1 MKCNKCGAA
10 LTDSSFCNNCG
21 TNVKIYK
28 KLISAS
34 NALYNRGLDKARVRD
49 LSGAKEDLK
58 NSLKVYKKNIPA
70 RNLLGLVY
78 FELGDVVAALSEWI
92 VSKNY
97 QPEDNIAD
105 TYIDAV
111 QKNAGKLDAYNVAL
125 KKYNQSLLYARNGS
139 LDLAIIQLKKV
150 LSIHDKFVS
159 AHLLLA
165 LVAIQTNQIEL
176 ARKELKKVLHIDR
189 GNVPALNYFNET
201 DLLRGKSA
209 DKKSSRISRD
219 AVAYTSGNETII
231 QPKGGAEGSSGRNVV
246 LDILLGLVIG
256 MAVCWF
262 VFAPA
267 KIQSANNTANQQVI
281 EYSDQLEAK
290 NATINAMTEE
300 INSEKEAR
308 TAAEAQAEAANGKVT
323 SYDALFE
330 AQKLEAEGNYEGAS
344 EAIAKVNAEDLADG
358 AKEIYNQ
365 VNASV
370 NATVIEDLYK
380 AGEASYNAG
389 KYEEAKT
396 SLEKVIAVNPQH
408 DYAVYYLARSCERL
422 GDSENAKK
430 YYQQVVEL
438 LSPETQRAK
447 TAKAYLDAH
456 Q

>member
-1 MKCNKCGAA
+1 MKCNKCGAT

-28 KLISAS
+28 KLISTS
-34 NALYNRGLDKARVRD
+34 NALYNRGLERAQVRD

-78 FELGDVVAALSEWI
+78 FEMGDVVAALSEWI

-97 QPEDNIAD
+97 QPENNIAD

-111 QKNAGKLDAYNVAL
+111 QKNAGKLDAYNIAL
-125 KKYNQSLLYARNGS
+125 KKYNQSLLYARQGS
-139 LDLAIIQLKKV
+139 LDLAVIQLKKV

-189 GNVPALNYFNET
+189 GNVMALNYFNET

-209 DKKSSRISRD
+209 DKKSSRISKD

-231 QPKGGAEGSSGRNVV
+231 QPKNVQEGGGRNVV

-256 MAVCWF
+256 IAVCWF

-290 NATINAMTEE
+290 AATIDSLT
-300 INSEKEAR
+300 KELE
-308 TAAEAQAEAANGKVT
+308 TAKQTATKAEAQAAEVT
-323 SYDALFE
+323 AKAEGYDALFE
-330 AQKLEAEGNYEGAS
+330 AQKLAAEEKYEEAAT
-344 EAIAKVNAEDLADG
+344 ALTKVNADTLAEG
-358 AKEIYNQ
+358 AKEIYNEI
-365 VNASV
+365 NTKV

-380 AGEASYNAG
+380 KGEESFKAG

-396 SLEKVIAVNPQH
+396 NLAKVVELNESH
-408 DYAVYYLARSCERL
+408 DYAQYYLARCYEQL
-422 GDSENAKK
+422 GDVANAKIH
-430 YYQQVVEL
+430 YQKVVEL
-438 LSPETQRAK
+438 LPETTQRAH
-447 TAKAYLDAH
+447 TAKAYLEANP
-456 Q
+456 

>member
-1 MKCNKCGAA
+1 MKCNKCGAT

-28 KLISAS
+28 KLISTS
-34 NALYNRGLDKARVRD
+34 NALYNRGLERAAVRD

-58 NSLKVYKKNIPA
+58 NSLKVYKRNIPA

-78 FELGDVVAALSEWI
+78 FEMGDVVAALSEWI

-105 TYIDAV
+105 SYIEAV
-111 QKNAGKLDAYNVAL
+111 QKNTGKLDAYNIAL
-125 KKYNQSLLYARNGS
+125 KKYNQSLLYARQGS
-139 LDLAIIQLKKV
+139 LDLAVIQLKKV
-150 LSIHDKFVS
+150 LSIHENFVS

-189 GNVPALNYFNET
+189 GNVLALNYFNET
-201 DLLRGKSA
+201 DALRGKSA
-209 DKKSSRISRD
+209 DKKSSKISKD
-219 AVAYTSGNETII
+219 AFAYTSGNETII
-231 QPKGGAEGSSGRNVV
+231 QPKNVQERSGRNVV

-267 KIQSANNTANQQVI
+267 KIQSANNAANQQVI

-290 NATINAMTEE
+290 TATIDSLN
-300 INSEKEAR
+300 KELD
-308 TAAEAQAEAANGKVT
+308 AAKLAQASAEEKLASANEKAD

-330 AQKLEAEGNYEGAS
+330 AQKLSEEKDYEAAA
-344 EAIAKVNAEDLADG
+344 EALAKVNEEVLLES
-358 AKEIYNQ
+358 AKEIYNTI
-365 VNASV
+365 NTSV
-370 NATVIEDLYK
+370 NETVIEELYK
-380 AGEASYNAG
+380 EAEKSFNAG
-389 KYEEAKT
+389 NYEEAKT
-396 SLEKVIAVNPQH
+396 SLEKVVALNPEH
-408 DYAVYYLARSCERL
+408 DNAVYYLARCYENL
-422 GDSENAKK
+422 NDLENAKI
-430 YYQQVVEL
+430 YYQKVVEL
-438 LSPETQRAK
+438 LPATTQRAQR
-447 TAKAYLDAH
+447 AQSFLNSH

>member
-1 MKCNKCGAA
+1 MKCNKCGAT

-34 NALYNRGLDKARVRD
+34 NALYNRGLEKAQVRD
-49 LSGAKEDLK
+49 LSGARDDLK

-78 FELGDVVAALSEWI
+78 FEMGDVVAALSEWI

-111 QKNAGKLDAYNVAL
+111 QKNAGKLDAYNIAL
-125 KKYNQSLLYARNGS
+125 KKYNQSLLYARQGS
-139 LDLAIIQLKKV
+139 LDLAVIQLKKV

-189 GNVPALNYFNET
+189 GNVLALNYFKET

-209 DKKSSRISRD
+209 DKKSSRISKD

-231 QPKGGAEGSSGRNVV
+231 QPKGVSEGGGRNVV
-246 LDILLGLVIG
+246 LDILLGLIIG

-290 NATINAMTEE
+290 TATIDALTEE
-300 INSEKEAR
+300 LNFEKAAR
-308 TAAEAQAEAANGKVT
+308 TTVEAQVEEANAKAAG
-323 SYDALFE
+323 YDALFE
-330 AQKLEAEGNYEGAS
+330 AQRLEAENDF
-344 EAIAKVNAEDLADG
+344 EAAAEALAKVNPEILNEG
-358 AKEIYNQ
+358 AKEIYDQ
-365 VNASV
+365 INASV

-380 AGEASYNAG
+380 SGEASYNAG
-389 KYEEAKT
+389 NYEEAKT
-396 SLEKVIAVNPQH
+396 ALEKVVSLNSQH
-408 DYAVYYLARSCERL
+408 DYAVYYLARSYEKL
-422 GDSENAKK
+422 NDTENAKK
-430 YYQQVVEL
+430 YYQMVVEL
-438 LSPETQRAK
+438 LPAETQRAQ
-447 TAKAYLDAH
+447 TAKAYLEANP
-456 Q
+456 

>member
-1 MKCNKCGAA
+1 MKCNKCGAT
-10 LTDSSFCNNCG
+10 LSDSSFCNNCG
-21 TNVKIYK
+21 NNVKIYK

-34 NALYNRGLDKARVRD
+34 NALYNRGLDKAQVRD

-78 FELGDVVAALSEWI
+78 FEMGDVVAALSEWI

-105 TYIDAV
+105 NYIDAV
-111 QKNAGKLDAYNVAL
+111 QKNAGKLDAYNIAL
-125 KKYNQSLLYARNGS
+125 KKYNQSLLYARQGS
-139 LDLAIIQLKKV
+139 LDLAVIQLKKV

-189 GNVPALNYFNET
+189 GNVLALNYFKET

-209 DKKSSRISRD
+209 DKKSSRISKD

-231 QPKGGAEGSSGRNVV
+231 QPKGVSEGSGRNVV
-246 LDILLGLVIG
+246 LDILLGLIIG

-267 KIQSANNTANQQVI
+267 KIQSANNAANQQVI

-290 NATINAMTEE
+290 NAAINAMTED
-300 INSEKEAR
+300 INFEKAAR
-308 TAAEAQAEAANGKVT
+308 TTAEAAAEAANAKVVGYE
-323 SYDALFE
+323 SLFE
-330 AQKLEAEGNYEGAS
+330 AQKLEAEENF
-344 EAIAKVNAEDLADG
+344 EAAADALTKVNPDELPEG
-358 AKEIYNQ
+358 AKEIYDEI
-365 VNASV
+365 NASV

-380 AGEASYNAG
+380 KGEESYNAG
-389 KYEEAKT
+389 NYEEAKMN
-396 SLEKVIAVNPQH
+396 LEKVVALNPQH
-408 DYAVYYLARSCERL
+408 DYALYYLARIYENSN
-422 GDSENAKK
+422 DVENAKK
-430 YYQQVVEL
+430 YYEQVVAL
-438 LSPETQRAK
+438 LPAETQRAQ

>member
-1 MKCNKCGAA
+1 MKCNKCGAT
-10 LTDSSFCNNCG
+10 LTESSFCNNCG
-21 TNVKIYK
+21 VNVKIYK
-28 KLISAS
+28 KLISTS
-34 NALYNRGLDKARVRD
+34 NALYNRGLERAKVRD

-78 FELGDVVAALSEWI
+78 FEMGDVVAALSEWI

-111 QKNAGKLDAYNVAL
+111 QKNAGKLEAYNVAM
-125 KKYNQSLLYARNGS
+125 KKYNQSLLYAKQGS

-150 LSIHDKFVS
+150 LSVHDKFVS

-189 GNVPALNYFNET
+189 GNVLALNYFNET
-201 DLLRGKSA
+201 DVLRGKSA

-231 QPKGGAEGSSGRNVV
+231 QPKTVVEGRARSVV
-246 LDILLGLVIG
+246 LDIFLGLILG

-262 VFAPA
+262 VLAPA
-267 KIQSANNTANQQVI
+267 KIQSANNAANQQVI

-290 NATINAMTEE
+290 NATIEALNKDIEIAKMTQASAEE
-300 INSEKEAR
+300 KAK
-308 TAAEAQAEAANGKVT
+308 AANT
-323 SYDALFE
+323 RAASYEELFE
-330 AQKLEAEGNYEGAS
+330 AEKLEAEENF
-344 EAIAKVNAEDLADG
+344 EAAAEALAKVDPEVLVDG
-358 AKEIYNQ
+358 AKAIYNG
-365 VNASV
+365 VSASV
-370 NATVIEDLYK
+370 NAVVVEDLYNK
-380 AGEASYNAG
+380 GLSSYNSG

-396 SLEKVIAVNPQH
+396 NLEKVVALNAAHADGQ
-408 DYAVYYLARSCERL
+408 YYLARSYENL
-422 GDSENAKK
+422 NDVENAKK
-430 YYQQVVEL
+430 HYQKVVEL
-438 LSPETQRAK
+438 LPETTKRAQ
-447 TAKAYLDAH
+447 TAQTYLNTH
-456 Q
+456 